1 MNNSEV
7 NNNNNNNNT
16 NNDEIDVIMN
26 VQPVNPTLDS
36 NYVNQINKDFETK
49 KVTENIFGN
58 NIDSNNSISD
68 DTQTIEKEMLNN
80 NNNNYDNYNSIHNNQ
95 LLLEEFNNN
104 KSSISLKNIILLIIS
119 ILNYLFIVPL
129 VLKFGLG
136 WLIFGALSGSKLKYY
151 LVIAICLIF
160 IIFSFI
166 FLIKSIYNLVKNNFV
181 LKTIFWICL
190 GIYLVIVII
199 NFSKGINNGR
209 EFINKNAYNS
219 ELIINNNISNLNI
232 F

>member
-7 NNNNNNNNT
+7 NNNNNNT

-49 KVTENIFGN
+49 KVTENIFRD
-58 NIDSNNSISD
+58 NIDSNNSTSD

-80 NNNNYDNYNSIHNNQ
+80 NNNYDNNTIHNNQ

-190 GIYLVIVII
+190 GIYLVIVIG

-209 EFINKNAYNS
+209 EFINKNAYIS
-219 ELIINNNISNLNI
+219 GLIINNNISNLNI